1 MTGVMHSISS
11 FFICA
16 VLAVFAQNAIFSR
29 SLGVSRLIKIVV
41 VDDAA
46 NALMFGFLICS
57 VQVVAAPLGWLAN
70 SLLADFSLR
79 SAVRPLV
86 LVICSALAYLFVRL
100 CVLHSARL
108 SDWDARDEA
117 LDMLPSATFNCAVL
131 GAMMVSA
138 TQSYT
143 LAQTVGFGFGTGV
156 GYLMAL
162 LVVNEAEEKLK
173 GEAVPPSFRGLP
185 INLVYIGILAM
196 AIYGF
201 TGHMVAI

>member
-1 MTGVMHSISS
+1 MSTVLHTSGS

-29 SLGVSRLIKIVV
+29 ALGVSRLIKIV
-41 VDDAA
+41 DDTA
-46 NALMFGFLICS
+46 NTLIFGALIC
-57 VQVVAAPLGWLAN
+57 VIQVLAAPLGYFG
-70 SLLADFSLR
+70 SRLLLNFAYR

-86 LVICSALAYLFVRL
+86 LVICSGIAYVVVMQIIKRL
-100 CVLHSARL
+100 PQIT
-108 SDWDARDEA
+108 ARDEV

-138 TQSYT
+138 TQNYS
-143 LAQTVGFGFGTGV
+143 LAQSMGFALGTGL
-156 GYLMAL
+156 GYLLAL
-162 LVVNEAEEKLK
+162 LVVNEAQRKLR
-173 GEAVPPSFRGLP
+173 GREVPASFRGLP
-185 INLVYIGILAM
+185 INLIYIGILAM